1 MKKDVYLL
9 GIKFRCVKGHEWQSA
24 VGGVWLQMPT
34 CPKCNNKMNVPAVS
48 WIGIWSDFPEKVAK
62 CKEDNNSDF
71 RYFGQNAERW
81 LEDNY
86 KYCLAL
92 WRKNENNK

>member
-1 MKKDVYLL
+1 
-9 GIKFRCVKGHEWQSA
+9 
-24 VGGVWLQMPT
+24 
-34 CPKCNNKMNVPAVS
+34 MNVPAVS

-92 WRKNENNK
+92 WRKK